1 MVDVRTWR
9 VPGRVNLIGEHLDYN
24 GGPCLPFAIDR
35 AITVKARARDD
46 GMVNVWSG
54 GRTASFPVTVQP
66 DDVSGWTTHVG
77 GTVWVLGDQ
86 GHVSSGA
93 DIVIESDLPAGAGLS
108 SSAALTCGVALA
120 LDDLGGWGLSRL
132 DVAHVSQ
139 RVENE
144 VVGAPT
150 GLLDQLAVLHGSA
163 GHAVLVDA
171 VAEPPA
177 VREVPLAVEA
187 AGLALVVIG
196 TGVTHELSGGGYA
209 ARRDECRRAA
219 DALGLEHLA
228 HAGPDAV
235 LRLAD
240 PTPDADVLKAR
251 TRHVITETARV
262 RGAVRA
268 IEAGAWTQLGTML
281 AASHASLRD
290 DFAVSCAELDVA
302 VEAAVEAGALGAR
315 MTGGGFGGSVISLV
329 PSERVAAVR
338 ELVERRF
345 EGGGW
350 PRPDVFLVSPS
361 DGARLLDAAPRG
373 KLGG

>member
-35 AITVKARARDD
+35 ALTVKVRARDD
-46 GMVNVWSG
+46 GMVNIWSG
-54 GRTASFPVTVQP
+54 GRTASFPVTVKP
-66 DDVSGWTTHVG
+66 VDIDGWTAHVG

-86 GHVSSGA
+86 GHVVSGA

-132 DVAHVSQ
+132 DVARVSQ

-144 VVGAPT
+144 IVGAPT
-150 GLLDQLAVLHGSA
+150 GLLDQLAVLHGRA
-163 GHAVLVDA
+163 GHAVLVDTL
-171 VAEPPA
+171 AEPPT
-177 VREVPLAVEA
+177 VREVPLAA
-187 AGLALVVIG
+187 DGLALVVIA
-196 TGVTHELSGGGYA
+196 TGVTHDLAEGGYA
-209 ARRDECRRAA
+209 QRRDECRQAA

-228 HAGPDAV
+228 QAGPDAV

-240 PTPDADVLKAR
+240 PTPGADVLKAR

-281 AASHASLRD
+281 TASHASLRD
-290 DFAVSCAELDVA
+290 DFAVSCAELDVT
-302 VEAAVEAGALGAR
+302 VDAAVEAGALGAR

-350 PRPDVFLVSPS
+350 SRPEVFLVSPS
-361 DGARLLDAAPRG
+361 DGARLIGPAARG
-373 KLGG
+373 KLGE